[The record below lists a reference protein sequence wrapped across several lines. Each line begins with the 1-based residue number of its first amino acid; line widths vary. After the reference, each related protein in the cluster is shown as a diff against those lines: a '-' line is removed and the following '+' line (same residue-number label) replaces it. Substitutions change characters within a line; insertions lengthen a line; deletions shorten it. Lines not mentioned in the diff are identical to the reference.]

1 MSHGLCYAPSW
12 GPGSFA
18 APWSSPRGPFI
29 PYCTARVLQPLD
41 KTSTT
46 HSCSGF
52 ALSAEEQAA
61 LLPRNEVTSPKSFT
75 AAEIL
80 IWAMWQ

>member
-1 MSHGLCYAPSW
+1 MGSAVLLLGARAPLQPL
-12 GPGSFA
+12 GA
-18 APWSSPRGPFI
+18 APGVPSSP
-29 PYCTARVLQPLD
+29 TAQPRVLQPLG

-46 HSCSGF
+46 HACSGF

-61 LLPRNEVTSPKSFT
+61 LLLRNEVTSPKSFT